1 MKYYKEIT
9 LKDGR
14 NCILRNGTEEDAQ
27 AVLDSFIKTH
37 TETDYLLSY
46 PDEIR
51 YTLEDEAELLKRKD
65 RSENEA
71 EIIAIVDGKVAG
83 VSGIDPIGKA
93 YKLKHR
99 ANFGIS
105 VEKECWGLGIG
116 RAMTEACITC
126 AKRAG
131 YEQLELDVVSGN
143 TNAVA
148 LYESVGFIEYGRNPL
163 GFKTRLSGMQ
173 ELVLMRLELK

>member
-105 VEKECWGLGIG
+105 VEMEYWGLGIG
-116 RAMTEACITC
+116 RAMTEACIAC

-143 TNAVA
+143 TSAVA

-163 GFKTRLSGMQ
+163 GFRTRLSGMQ

>member
-105 VEKECWGLGIG
+105 VEMEYWGLGIG
-116 RAMTEACITC
+116 RAMTEACIMC

-143 TNAVA
+143 TSAVA

>member
-14 NCILRNGTEEDAQ
+14 KCILRNGTEEDAQ
-27 AVLDSFIKTH
+27 VVLDSFIKTH
-37 TETDYLLSY
+37 TETDFLLSY
-46 PDEIR
+46 PDEIH
-51 YTLEDEAELLKRKD
+51 YTLEDEAKLLKRKD
-65 RSENEA
+65 ESEIEA
-71 EIIAIVDGKVAG
+71 EIVALVDGKVAG

-105 VEKECWGLGIG
+105 VEMEYWGLGIG
-116 RAMTEACITC
+116 RAMTEACIEC
-126 AKRAG
+126 AKQAG
-131 YEQLELDVVSGN
+131 YAQLELDVVAGN
-143 TNAVA
+143 TNAVV
-148 LYESVGFIEYGRNPL
+148 LYESVGFIEYGRNPM
-163 GFKTRLSGMQ
+163 GFNSRLTGMQ

>member
-105 VEKECWGLGIG
+105 VEKEYWGLGIG

>member
-1 MKYYKEIT
+1 MNYYKEIT

-46 PDEIR
+46 PDEIK

-65 RSENEA
+65 KSESEA
-71 EIIAIVDGKVAG
+71 EIIATVDGKVAG

-93 YKLKHR
+93 YKVKHR

-105 VEKECWGLGIG
+105 VEMEYWGLGIG
-116 RAMTEACITC
+116 RALTEACIAC

-131 YEQLELDVVSGN
+131 YAQLELDVVSEN
-143 TNAVA
+143 TKAAA
-148 LYESVGFIEYGRNPL
+148 LYESVGFTEYGRNPL
-163 GFKTRLSGMQ
+163 GFRTRLSGMQ
-173 ELVLMRLELK
+173 ELILMRLEL